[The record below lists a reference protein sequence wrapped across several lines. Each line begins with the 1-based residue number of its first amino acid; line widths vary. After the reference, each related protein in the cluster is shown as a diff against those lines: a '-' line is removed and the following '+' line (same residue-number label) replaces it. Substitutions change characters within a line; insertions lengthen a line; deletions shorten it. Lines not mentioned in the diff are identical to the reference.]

1 MQHEIR
7 RKFAIGMIW
16 LTCMICLIMP
26 AVAVYNFDGIQL
38 ENVRHETING
48 GIYVDGGHGLSA
60 SPYTQTFTNVPSGNI
75 KYAKLYVGVWGG
87 NADYTGTIETTIND
101 ENLGIKSLDG
111 QEDTNP
117 EVYVSGYGV
126 YWVPYDVKNKINPG
140 SNTVIATTGGD
151 IDGRIYGIVLVA
163 VYEDPSQPQIEYW
176 INEGNE
182 NPNDKTPKDTATT
195 FFDGNINTS
204 NVGSAKIWTSYI
216 ASKSSDS
223 DTLSMNGN
231 LISTEASK
239 ADEGS
244 YFDLDEWDV
253 KDYIASSGN
262 TLEFN
267 RGSGTSLHPVSA
279 ILILSPEASTS
290 GQPDLTVVN
299 ITFSKLYN
307 GTANT
312 INAEIAN
319 IGLEDVESFNI
330 TFYVDGDVTDVQEI
344 SSLAAGFNTNVS
356 FTWDT
361 ESVGSYLFEII
372 VDSED
377 IISEI
382 DEDNNENSI
391 AAEVVEKNGYFGDN
405 LLEVYE
411 HNKIYGDVLY
421 TIGNSTYRGEMVN
434 GDVYSVQSEINIP
447 TSDSEVK
454 LARLYTYW
462 SWSHSGD
469 NGVYP
474 DMKVNFDGNTIQID
488 DEYTDRKGFGNYDYP
503 SGTYAYDVTELVKST
518 KNYTTTVE
526 NVGDAASFGIYGV
539 GILVVFE
546 DESLPEVE
554 YWIGEGAD
562 ILSSTSSNEVTPEQA
577 TSYVIFN
584 GSIDVSSVK
593 NATLL
598 TIVLGADKG
607 DVEKNKLFFNSNN
620 WTGALDAPST
630 QQQIAIDYREVGS
643 YVRATNNKVGI
654 QDLGDYM
661 VASNAI
667 LVLKTEQKVPDLGSA
682 DISEGV
688 LTEIGI
694 KTTPDS
700 LYGAASGSLFFGIYD
715 DLGQI
720 AAKRTASEV
729 TIYSI
734 DKIIDPSDWDW
745 SKIKTTDVEWDLTLV
760 DLMEDSSMVYIT
772 TECYYDSNSNGKK
785 DDDEERVYKTITW
798 DDGTFAIQMEGG
810 SYNIY
815 ASY

>member
-1 MQHEIR
+1 MDSSFRWYIMQYKIW
-7 RKFAIGMIW
+7 RKFAIGMVW
-16 LTCMICLIMP
+16 LTCMIFFIIP
-26 AVAVYNFDGIQL
+26 ATAVYDFDGIQL

-48 GIYVDGGHGLSA
+48 GIYVDGGHGLST
-60 SPYTQTFTNVPSGNI
+60 SPYTQTFTNVPSGEI

-87 NADYTGTIETTIND
+87 NADYSGTIETTIND
-101 ENLGIKSLDG
+101 ESLGIKSLDG
-111 QEDTNP
+111 QVDTNP

-126 YWVPYDVKNKINPG
+126 YWVPYDVKNKINQG

-163 VYEDPSQPQIEYW
+163 VYEDSSQSQIEYW

-182 NPNDKTPKDTATT
+182 NPNDKTPKDIATT
-195 FFDGNINTS
+195 LFDGNINTS

-216 ASKSSDS
+216 ASKNSDS

-231 LISTEASK
+231 LIATEASK

-253 KDYIASSGN
+253 TDYLASSGN

-279 ILILSPEASTS
+279 ILILSPETLPS
-290 GQPDLTVVN
+290 GQPDLIVTN
-299 ITFSKLYN
+299 ITFPILYN
-307 GTANT
+307 DTLNT

-319 IGLEDVESFNI
+319 IGLEDVASFNV
-330 TFYVDGDVTDVQEI
+330 TFYVDGDFSDVQEVP
-344 SSLAAGFNTNVS
+344 SLASGFSTDVS

-361 ESVGSYLFEII
+361 ESVGSYLLEVT

-377 IISEI
+377 MISEI
-382 DEDNNENSI
+382 DEENNEYSI
-391 AAEVVEKNGYFGDN
+391 DTEVVEKNGYFGDN

-411 HNKIYGDVLY
+411 HEKICGDVFY
-421 TIGNSTYRGEMVN
+421 TIGNSTYRGGMVN
-434 GDVYSVQSEINIP
+434 GDVYSVESEITIP
-447 TSDSEVK
+447 TNDSEIK

-474 DMKVNFDGNTIQID
+474 DMEVKFDGKNIQID

-503 SGTYAYDVTELVKST
+503 SGTYAYDITKHVKSS

-526 NVGDAASFGIYGV
+526 NVGDTASFGIYGV
-539 GILVVFE
+539 GLLVVYE
-546 DESLPEVE
+546 DENLPEVE

-577 TSYVIFN
+577 TSYMIFN
-584 GSIDVSSVK
+584 GLIDVSSVK

-598 TIVLGADKG
+598 TIVPGADKG
-607 DVEKNKLFFNSNN
+607 DVDKNTLFFNSHN
-620 WTGALDAPST
+620 WTGVLDAPST

-643 YVRATNNKVGI
+643 YIRAANNKVRI
-654 QDLGDYM
+654 QDRGDYM
-661 VASNAI
+661 IASNAI
-667 LVLKTEQKVPDLGSA
+667 LILKTESTVPDLGST

-694 KTTPDS
+694 KNTPDS

-715 DLGQI
+715 SLGQI

-729 TIYSI
+729 TIYAINQTI
-734 DKIIDPSDWDW
+734 DTSDWDW

-760 DLMEDSSMVYIT
+760 DLIEDSSMFYIT

-785 DDDEERVYKTITW
+785 DDDEKYK
-798 DDGTFAIQMEGG
+798 
-810 SYNIY
+810 
-815 ASY
+815 